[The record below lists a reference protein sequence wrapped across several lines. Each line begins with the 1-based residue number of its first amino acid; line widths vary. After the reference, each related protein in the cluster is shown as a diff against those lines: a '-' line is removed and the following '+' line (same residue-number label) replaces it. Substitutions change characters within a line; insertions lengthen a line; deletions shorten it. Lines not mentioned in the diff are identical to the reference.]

1 MNRLT
6 TFLVCLTVGGSYASA
21 ADVKVNGRK
30 FSLPDGLTIEL
41 VAGPELVP
49 HPICAD
55 FDEQGRLYVADSSGS
70 NEKVQTQLETRPH
83 RIVRLE
89 DTDADGV
96 FDKRVVFADRM
107 MFPEGTLWHDGSLYV
122 AAPPEIW
129 KLTDTNGDGVADK
142 REVWFDAKTLT
153 GCANDLHGPYLGP
166 DGWIY
171 WCKGAFA
178 EQTYERA
185 GGKPFVTKAAH
196 IFRRRPEGGEVEAVM
211 TGGMDNPVEVAFS
224 PGGERFFTTTFL
236 QHPRDGKR
244 DGIIHA
250 VYGGVYGKQHGVLDE
265 HPRTGELMPVL
276 SHHGASAPCGLAWLG
291 TNHLGRNYRNSL
303 LCCRFNMH
311 SVSRHILK
319 HEGGSYVS
327 QDLNFLSS
335 DSLDFHPTDVLE
347 EENGSI
353 LVIDTGGWYKL
364 CCPTS
369 QLYKPDVPGAIY
381 RIRRSRR
388 STWAPFK
395 RDPNITWAKMGVHQ
409 LIELLGHYPAIRKQ
423 AISELVRRGSSVID
437 DLRTVGLKSGA
448 EPIRLQSV
456 WTLCQLDDDA
466 ARAGVRDALLDP
478 DETVRQAAA
487 HAVSVWKDQSAIPN
501 LLTLLRGKSMHNRR
515 VACEALGRLG
525 NKVVVPTL
533 LAAAGEAEDRAS
545 EHSVIYALI
554 EIAAVAETKQGLV
567 SANARTRKIAL
578 IALDQMAGS
587 SLNSQDV
594 VPLLSSEEPLLR
606 DAAWW
611 LAERHP
617 EWAADLKGWF
627 QNSLLNNPVEVSSR
641 LARFAHDSNIQAVMA
656 VTLAKVDSTE
666 EAKLEVLK
674 AVAESNVRSLSTG
687 LGGCL
692 KTTLEDKSPALVEQ
706 SVKTLNA
713 LADAKLGNEYR
724 KGLLRVSSDESRAEA
739 LRMEALATAGR
750 IASKAKSDKV
760 KLDEHLLQFV
770 CAGLADDRP
779 VRTRALAADVLT
791 TAVLTTSQRST
802 AATAMSNVGPM
813 ELRRVLAV
821 FGGSADRE
829 TGLNLV
835 RALDGNPSAGSLDPE
850 QLSKLLAK
858 YPDDVLK
865 AGKPLLNRITKQNQD
880 KLKRMGEVLAL
891 VPTADERRGQKVF
904 HSTKAACIACHQMGY
919 LGGNIG
925 PSLNRIGNIRRERDL
940 IESIMF
946 PSASFVRSYEPVTVI
961 MSDGK
966 VHNGQVR
973 DETATELILALDAQ
987 KVARI
992 SKSEIDERI
1001 PGKTSVMPAG
1011 LDRQFSNQ
1019 DLADLIHFLKVS
1031 R

>member
-6 TFLVCLTVGGSYASA
+6 TFLVCLAVGSSYATA
-21 ADVKVNGRK
+21 ADVEINGRK
-30 FSLPDGLTIEL
+30 FSLPDGLSIEL
-41 VAGPELVP
+41 VAGPDLVP

-70 NEKVQTQLETRPH
+70 NEKVQTQLEKKPH

-96 FDKRVVFADRM
+96 FDKRVVFADQM

-129 KLTDTNGDGVADK
+129 KLTDTNDDSVADK

-185 GGKPFVTKAAH
+185 GREPFVTKAAH
-196 IFRRRPEGGEVEAVM
+196 VFRRRPEGGEVEAVM

-250 VYGGVYGKQHGVLDE
+250 VYGGVYGKQHGVLDG

-291 TNHLGRNYRNSL
+291 TNHLGRNYRDSL

-319 HEGGSYVS
+319 REGGSYDS
-327 QDLNFLSS
+327 QDVNFLSS
-335 DSLDFHPTDVLE
+335 DNLDFHPTDVLE
-347 EENGSI
+347 DEDGSI

-381 RIRRSRR
+381 RIRGSRQ
-388 STWAPFK
+388 STWTPFK
-395 RDPNITWAKMGVHQ
+395 HDPKITWAKMGVHQ

-437 DLRTVGLKSGA
+437 DLRTVGLKSDA
-448 EPIRLQSV
+448 KPIRLQTV
-456 WTLCQLDDDA
+456 WTLCQMNDDA
-466 ARAGVRDALLDP
+466 ARAGVRDSLLDS

-501 LLTLLRGKSMHNRR
+501 LLTLLRSKSAHNRR

-525 NKVVVPTL
+525 GKAAVPAL
-533 LAAAGEAEDRAS
+533 LAAAAQAEDRVS
-545 EHSVIYALI
+545 EHSLIYALI
-554 EIAAVAETKQGLV
+554 EIAAVAETKQGLTA
-567 SANARTRKIAL
+567 ANARTRKAAL
-578 IALDQMAGS
+578 IALDQMDGGS
-587 SLNSQDV
+587 LDSRDV
-594 VPLLSSEEPLLR
+594 VPLLSSEDPLLS

-611 LAERHP
+611 LADRHP

-627 QNSLLNNPVEVSSR
+627 QAALQDNPTGVSSR
-641 LARFAHDSNIQAVMA
+641 LARFAHDANIQAVMA
-656 VTLAKVDSTE
+656 LTLAKVDSTE
-666 EAKLEVLK
+666 VARLEVLK
-674 AVAESNVRSLSTG
+674 AVAQSNVGSISDVLAGYLRTALNA
-687 LGGCL
+687 
-692 KTTLEDKSPALVEQ
+692 ESPTVVEQ
-706 SVKTLNA
+706 TVRTLNA
-713 LADAKLGNEYR
+713 LADAKLGNEFR
-724 KGLLRVSSDESRAEA
+724 TGLLKLSSDESRPVA
-739 LRMEALATAGR
+739 LRMEALATAGQV
-750 IASKAKSDKV
+750 AAKAKSEKI
-760 KLDEHLLQFV
+760 KLDENLLQFV
-770 CAGLADDRP
+770 CAGLANDRP
-779 VRTRALAADVLT
+779 VQTRALAADVLT
-791 TAVLTTSQRST
+791 TAVLTNSQRST
-802 AATAMSNVGPM
+802 AATAMSTAGPM
-813 ELRRVLAV
+813 ELRRVLSV
-821 FGGSADRE
+821 FDDSADHE

-835 RALDGNPSAGSLDPE
+835 RALDANPSAGSLDPE
-850 QLSKLLAK
+850 QFSKLLTK

-865 AGKPLLNRITKQNQD
+865 AGQALLDRIAKQNEE

-891 VPTADERRGQKVF
+891 VSRADERRGQKLF

-919 LGGNIG
+919 LGGDIG

-940 IESIMF
+940 LESIMF
-946 PSASFVRSYEPVTVI
+946 PSASFVRSYEPATVI
-961 MSDGK
+961 MTDGR
-966 VHNGQVR
+966 VHNGLVR